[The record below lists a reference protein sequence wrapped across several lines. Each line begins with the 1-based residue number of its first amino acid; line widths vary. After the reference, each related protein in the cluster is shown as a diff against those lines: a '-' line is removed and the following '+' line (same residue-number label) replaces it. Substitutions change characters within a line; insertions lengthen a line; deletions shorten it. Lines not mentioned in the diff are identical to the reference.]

1 MEALITPDV
10 LRWARERSKLSTDD
24 VAGRLGLKPD
34 RVDAWERGEA
44 KPTFKQAQ
52 NLANVLRIPF
62 GYLFLQQPPAE
73 QFALPDLRTVGNA
86 ELRRP
91 SVDFNDLVNDI
102 IRKHEWY
109 RDYRQQEG
117 AEPLGFVGAF
127 TIKDDPNAVARNI
140 ADVLKIDEAMRAQA
154 TSWEDF
160 LRMFIRQ
167 AEAAGILVMRSGIV
181 GSNTHRA
188 LSIDEFRGFAI
199 ADRVAPLVFINGRDA
214 KAAQIFT
221 LAHEVAHLWIGATGI
236 SNVELAHTQRQEART
251 ERFCNAVAAEVL
263 VPAESLSR
271 HWNNDVSIEM
281 NVSQLVRRYRVSSL
295 VLLRRATEVLDVDHA
310 EIDALYRREFARFRQ
325 RETPGEEGGGDFYV
339 TLRSRNG
346 WLFTRAVINAAFE
359 GHTLYRDAARLLGV
373 KVPLL
378 RAVADKLELR

>member
-1 MEALITPDV
+1 MEALITPEV
-10 LRWARERSKLSTDD
+10 LSWAIERSKLAPED
-24 VAGRLGLKPD
+24 VAGRLGVKPD
-34 RVDAWERGEA
+34 RLEAWVSGEA

-52 NLANVLRIPF
+52 TLANVLRIPF
-62 GYLFLQQPPAE
+62 GYLFLQSPPAE
-73 QFALPDLRTVGNA
+73 QFALPDLRTVGSA

-91 SVDFNDLVNDI
+91 SIDFNDLVNEI

-127 TIKDDPNAVARNI
+127 TIRDDPNAVARNI
-140 ADVLKIDEAMRAQA
+140 ADVLKIDEAMRTEAS
-154 TSWEDF
+154 SWEDF
-160 LRMFIRQ
+160 LRLFIRQ
-167 AEAAGILVMRSGIV
+167 AEAAGIMVMRSGIV
-181 GSNTHRA
+181 GNNTHRA
-188 LSIDEFRGFAI
+188 LSVDEFRGFAI
-199 ADRVAPLVFINGRDA
+199 ADKVAPLVFINGRDA

-221 LAHEVAHLWIGATGI
+221 LAHEIAHLWIGATGI
-236 SNVELAHTQRQEART
+236 SNVELAQSQRQEART

-263 VPAESLSR
+263 VPAESLR
-271 HWNNDVSIEM
+271 RNWNYKVSIEA
-281 NVSQLVRRYRVSSL
+281 NVGHLVRRYRVSSL
-295 VLLRRATEVLDVDHA
+295 VLLRRAAELLDVDQR
-310 EIDALYRREFARFRQ
+310 EIDELYRREFARFRQ
-325 RETPGEEGGGDFYV
+325 KDSGGDEGGGDFYV

-346 WLFTRAVINAAFE
+346 WLFTRAVINSTFE

>member
-73 QFALPDLRTVGNA
+73 QFALPDLRTLGNA

-127 TIKDDPNAVARNI
+127 TIEDDPNAVARNI

-154 TSWEDF
+154 SSWEDF

-221 LAHEVAHLWIGATGI
+221 LAHEVAHLWIGTTGI

-251 ERFCNAVAAEVL
+251 ERFCNAVAAEML